1 MFQVNKEVEYQISF
15 FAEHVFEITLG
26 CLNQG
31 RIYIYT
37 SLSKFD
43 NFDNSQ
49 LVYISLIKK
58 DCQTSL
64 YLLSRRYHVCITF
77 WTIKCTSFQFSNDKL
92 WYLIEVLLC
101 IFWYPIFLNKELM
114 RSAMNCVALLLITL
128 DIFVN

>member
-15 FAEHVFEITLG
+15 FAEPVFEITLR

-31 RIYIYT
+31 RIYT

-58 DCQTSL
+58 RL
-64 YLLSRRYHVCITF
+64 
-77 WTIKCTSFQFSNDKL
+77 
-92 WYLIEVLLC
+92 
-101 IFWYPIFLNKELM
+101 
-114 RSAMNCVALLLITL
+114 
-128 DIFVN
+128 